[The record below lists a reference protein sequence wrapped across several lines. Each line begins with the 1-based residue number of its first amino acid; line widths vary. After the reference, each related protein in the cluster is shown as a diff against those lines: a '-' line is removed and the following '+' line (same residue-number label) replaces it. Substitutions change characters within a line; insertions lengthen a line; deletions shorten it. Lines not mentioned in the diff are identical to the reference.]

1 MNPECMTFL
10 FFKIALQKIKNF
22 ITIF

>member
-10 FFKIALQKIKNF
+10 FFLIALQKIKNF